1 MEFVDIRRACFP
13 VYSVAM
19 EISIFTRHS
28 AQHESYCRL
37 GRLPLELSPVIGSLT
52 RAACLFQAGLDF
64 ERSAIFISSSVRT
77 RETGEEKTTT
87 TWFNVLSELEHKR
100 GMKFIVLRIKTIN
113 MSLFDSN
120 PHNSSFTGGKKRC
133 LSEWQPH
140 HSLSLHICHTVKMN
154 GDWSCHSAWTKKM
167 KAIQVLNNRSK
178 NSLFQFSFHLC
189 ALLWFWLKGINA
201 NTMWNKNVILKFVP
215 QTKATQLLSQ
225 S

>member
-120 PHNSSFTGGKKRC
+120 PHNSSFTGGKKEMFIRMTASPFTIIAYLSYSENEWRLKLSFC
-133 LSEWQPH
+133 LDKENES
-140 HSLSLHICHTVKMN
+140 HT
-154 GDWSCHSAWTKKM
+154 GFE
-167 KAIQVLNNRSK
+167 Q
-178 NSLFQFSFHLC
+178 QE
-189 ALLWFWLKGINA
+189 
-201 NTMWNKNVILKFVP
+201 
-215 QTKATQLLSQ
+215 
-225 S
+225 